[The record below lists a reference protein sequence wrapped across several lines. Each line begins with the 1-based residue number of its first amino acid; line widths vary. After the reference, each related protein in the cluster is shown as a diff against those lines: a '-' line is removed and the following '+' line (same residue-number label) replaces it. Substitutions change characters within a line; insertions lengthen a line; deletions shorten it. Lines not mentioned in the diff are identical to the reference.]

1 MIPVSF
7 PDQILPGNFEYAL
20 NEIVDEHLDLR
31 PFEARYQND
40 ESGCLAYDP
49 AILLKIVLF
58 GYYKGLISSRR
69 LAEACQRN
77 VQFKALTADTQPH
90 FTTIADFV
98 ATMHQE
104 IAGVFRD
111 VLIYADALGL
121 IGKET
126 FAIDGCKLPS
136 NASKEWSGTHDEL
149 KNKQQKY
156 EAAAKKIVDRHRGR
170 DAKEK
175 LSPMAEQD
183 NKKLATYKCKI
194 EKIKSFLKS
203 NSKNMGPSGNERKS
217 NITDPESAKMSTSHG
232 VIQGHNGMAVVDE
245 KHQIIVNAEA
255 HASVCEGQAFVLHN
269 SREIKVRLYFTRSC
283 SFVIPHRRFR
293 INSTTSFRARRG
305 WCTAHSLAHATVR
318 DRYQGSV
325 ITCPGRQLHM
335 TYC

>member
-156 EAAAKKIVDRHRGR
+156 EAAARRLLTVIG
-170 DAKEK
+170 
-175 LSPMAEQD
+175 AE
-183 NKKLATYKCKI
+183 T
-194 EKIKSFLKS
+194 
-203 NSKNMGPSGNERKS
+203 PRKS
-217 NITDPESAKMSTSHG
+217 
-232 VIQGHNGMAVVDE
+232 
-245 KHQIIVNAEA
+245 
-255 HASVCEGQAFVLHN
+255 
-269 SREIKVRLYFTRSC
+269 
-283 SFVIPHRRFR
+283 
-293 INSTTSFRARRG
+293 
-305 WCTAHSLAHATVR
+305 
-318 DRYQGSV
+318 
-325 ITCPGRQLHM
+325 
-335 TYC
+335 